1 MSPEFVF
8 DLYWHAFGIEIPE
21 HLHMRAP
28 KGATVIDPKQSRGHV
43 GEIARRFPDAR
54 YAYHPELSRPNPT
67 ALGAWFYQGMPS
79 TPLAG
84 ATVLAVPA
92 VGMVSATASY
102 PHVAGPQYQS
112 AMSGQVGIGSSAS
125 PMIYGG
131 GASSWKQLFSWSYW
145 SGK

>member
-28 KGATVIDPKQSRGHV
+28 KGATVLDPKLSRSHL
-43 GEIARRFPDAR
+43 GEMARRFPDAR

-84 ATVLAVPA
+84 VVSLAVPA
-92 VGMVSATASY
+92 VFMASATAAY
-102 PHVAGPQYQS
+102 PTVAGPQYQS
-112 AMSGQVGIGSSAS
+112 AISGQVGIGSSS
-125 PMIYGG
+125 LNIQP
-131 GASSWKQLFSWSYW
+131 ASSWKQLFSWSYW
-145 SGK
+145 SS